1 MPRLNLL
8 KLTGGLVNADSGRAD
23 QLADNQVQKSD
34 NYEIIG
40 DGSRLTIRKNAAQYG
55 AKSGDDLDDA
65 LDAVFDTSVNWMSE
79 PYYPTRKP
87 TGMTGDAIFL
97 FFGVD
102 GGVYK
107 LYRAWETSTTFSVSQ
122 ISITGITY
130 TSSSDMKFFV
140 GEDRVIITD
149 YINRAHYYRIN
160 NEGTELS
167 GVLGIPAPL
176 NPASFTQLTTYAG
189 SDFEENAGNNRLSD
203 PGLVQVVYVAVTK
216 NGDMSNPSPISNTL
230 RMQRFRVDTV
240 GADEKWIDVV
250 KVNNLSIPVT
260 GSGSDVESQLKWFD
274 IYLRVMRYSEDAPSN
289 FEFSE
294 RVLIVDKSNTS
305 GETGNDYALTV
316 PVTLGQNPST
326 ENDVAPVAKVAS
338 QVGGVTALG
347 GIKTKITFPF
357 AFSRYKKIII
367 QNKDGKSYVD
377 AVVKIRLFD
386 EDHSDGDAI
395 AGLNWDDY
403 DTNGDD
409 DIDSGNINKIRFYDG
424 DLTTALNVVY
434 TLDTSADW
442 CDVYI
447 KIPLLIPGNRIIYL
461 TFGSSK
467 GSDTEILNNGNFGS
481 DASNWTLG
489 SGWTWNSG
497 AIDVL
502 SGDVIGLQ
510 QIGGNQ
516 KTVIVI
522 GKTYEVTFTVSNYV
536 SGTVTPRVGSAGIG
550 TTRSGDGTYTE
561 NIVAAGDTSFYI
573 YGGSGGNAFTG
584 TVDSISCK
592 LIELEAMVGVDDANM
607 QTIPNGKWH
616 HAGVTS
622 WSAQTVFQPEM
633 VKSSNSIALST
644 FDFQDANLR
653 MPNLVNEKHDPVL
666 SNAIFTA
673 TEVAAI
679 PDLGDTF
686 VVGSGSVKMSTNA
699 GFVHYAGDGTITAQA
714 NGGSGFVTHT
724 SAAHKLKV
732 GEIIEIEATTSYDGI
747 FTVVSVTTDTF
758 NLEQTWVANDAAGSW
773 RRGQVVFPE
782 RGYLYSRITYAGSDV
797 TITKDIFA
805 IEKNTSLRL
814 RINGTGFFWQ
824 INGDF
829 GSTDFTKLSAAANT
843 SGTGKYFVL
852 LSWDQAAGTISLFIY
867 DMTNGTLEFEE
878 LSESVEPDERSNLRL
893 GNSSTTI
900 AIPNANYSQCQ
911 LVEGTYFDGSVLAD
925 ANTVRNIANFMP
937 AFENLIG
944 ESLAADN
951 VDDGVMD
958 VAVAASTAGT
968 NWTTN
973 ADWDVN
979 TTTANK
985 AHCAAAGLGAT
996 LAQTSNP
1003 SIAGEKYL
1011 VKYTISGIAAG
1022 GVNAEIGGIGGTS
1035 RTANGTYV
1043 EVITASN
1050 TNALKFKSA
1059 AGGFTGDIDD
1069 VIVYPLS
1076 YNNNVDY
1083 STAVKAITEKEE
1095 GNLLKWSGV
1104 NGISFP
1110 DLNFK
1115 FLREPIEA
1123 IIPAPSFLKFN
1134 YENTFVIYMRNFINR
1149 FVLDGD
1155 PSLLSA
1161 RTDVLIEER
1170 TNFGLQYANS
1180 LTRAG
1185 EDLFWKS
1192 EAGMIHWSP
1201 EGLLLISDGVISIAD
1216 IGGSGDMFGF
1226 YSPIRNQYLLHNR
1239 LLNTYVY
1246 DIKRKVFTQF
1256 TGISMKSK
1264 PVTLTAGTAAD
1275 NVNLFLDENNN
1286 VDLYPGTADTSVAA
1300 EIRTKEFL
1308 MGKGLLNKIIGDY
1321 SEIAGTVLSVV
1332 VKNVDYAGGQKET
1345 TLTKEPLVWRHIDY
1359 AKKRG
1364 RSFYIK
1370 LKNVTD
1376 FSYFRIDYT
1385 NIGGRD

>member
-1 MPRLNLL
+1 M
-8 KLTGGLVNADSGRAD
+8 
-23 QLADNQVQKSD
+23 
-34 NYEIIG
+34 
-40 DGSRLTIRKNAAQYG
+40 
-55 AKSGDDLDDA
+55 
-65 LDAVFDTSVNWMSE
+65 
-79 PYYPTRKP
+79 
-87 TGMTGDAIFL
+87 
-97 FFGVD
+97 
-102 GGVYK
+102 
-107 LYRAWETSTTFSVSQ
+107 
-122 ISITGITY
+122 
-130 TSSSDMKFFV
+130 
-140 GEDRVIITD
+140 
-149 YINRAHYYRIN
+149 
-160 NEGTELS
+160 
-167 GVLGIPAPL
+167 
-176 NPASFTQLTTYAG
+176 
-189 SDFEENAGNNRLSD
+189 
-203 PGLVQVVYVAVTK
+203 
-216 NGDMSNPSPISNTL
+216 
-230 RMQRFRVDTV
+230 
-240 GADEKWIDVV
+240 
-250 KVNNLSIPVT
+250 
-260 GSGSDVESQLKWFD
+260 
-274 IYLRVMRYSEDAPSN
+274 
-289 FEFSE
+289 
-294 RVLIVDKSNTS
+294 
-305 GETGNDYALTV
+305 
-316 PVTLGQNPST
+316 
-326 ENDVAPVAKVAS
+326 
-338 QVGGVTALG
+338 
-347 GIKTKITFPF
+347 
-357 AFSRYKKIII
+357 
-367 QNKDGKSYVD
+367 D

-447 KIPLLIPGNRIIYL
+447 KIPLLIPGNHAIYL
-461 TFGSSK
+461 CF
-467 GSDTEILNNGNFGS
+467 
-481 DASNWTLG
+481 
-489 SGWTWNSG
+489 
-497 AIDVL
+497 
-502 SGDVIGLQ
+502 
-510 QIGGNQ
+510 
-516 KTVIVI
+516 
-522 GKTYEVTFTVSNYV
+522 
-536 SGTVTPRVGSAGIG
+536 
-550 TTRSGDGTYTE
+550 GDG
-561 NIVAAGDTSFYI
+561 S
-573 YGGSGGNAFTG
+573 
-584 TVDSISCK
+584 
-592 LIELEAMVGVDDANM
+592 ELEAMVGVDDANM

-666 SNAIFTA
+666 SNAIFTT
-673 TEVAAI
+673 TEIAAI

-686 VVGSGSVKMSTNA
+686 KVGDGSVKMSTNA
-699 GFVHYAGDGTITAQA
+699 GYVHYAGDGTITAQA

-732 GEIIEIEATTSYDGI
+732 GEITEIEATTSYDGI

-805 IEKNTSLRL
+805 IEKNTPLRL

-878 LSESVEPDERSNLRL
+878 VSESVEPDERSNLRL

-911 LVEGTYFDGSVLAD
+911 LVQGTYLDATDIAD
-925 ANTVRNIANFMP
+925 VNTVRNIGNFMP
-937 AFENLIG
+937 AFENNIG
-944 ESLAADN
+944 ESLEAN
-951 VDDGVMD
+951 EVDDGTMSVTQ
-958 VAVAASTAGT
+958 AVSTNGPHWITPAG
-968 NWTTN
+968 
-973 ADWDVN
+973 ADID
-979 TTTANK
+979 TTTAGK
-985 AHCAAAGLGAT
+985 AHFAAAGISALQQTAT
-996 LAQTSNP
+996 
-1003 SIAGEKYL
+1003 SIVA
-1011 VKYTISGIAAG
+1011 SGIYLTKFTVTGLSAG
-1022 GVNAEIGGIGGTS
+1022 TVAIKVGSVEGTARS
-1035 RTANGTYV
+1035 ANGAYV
-1043 EVITASN
+1043 EIITASD
-1050 TNALKFKSA
+1050 TAAIQVRAL
-1059 AGGFTGDIDD
+1059 AGGFTGDVDD
-1069 VIVYPLS
+1069 VTVHLLS

-1083 STAVKAITEKEE
+1083 ITNAVKAIELKEE

-1134 YENTFVIYMRNFINR
+1134 YENTFIIYMRNFINR

-1155 PSLLSA
+1155 PALLAA

-1300 EIRTKEFL
+1300 EIRTKEFF
-1308 MGKGLLNKIIGDY
+1308 MGKGLLDKIIGDY
-1321 SEIAGTVLSVV
+1321 TKIAGTVLSVV
-1332 VKNVDYAGGQKET
+1332 VKNVDYAGGSKET
-1345 TLTKEPLVWRHIDY
+1345 TLTNVPLVWRHVDY

-1376 FSYFRIDYT
+1376 FAYFRIKFR